1 MIFAARKLRYMRR
14 VDYTWRMHALHA
26 PFRRIGGRRLVSGL
40 IDFAAAHWFDNGTGL
55 GKGMSP
61 FTVLEGNRTLTRFVL
76 PAKESADH
84 AMKA

>member
-1 MIFAARKLRYMRR
+1 MAQATAML
-14 VDYTWRMHALHA
+14 WH
-26 PFRRIGGRRLVSGL
+26 
-40 IDFAAAHWFDNGTGL
+40 GL
-55 GKGMSP
+55 GKGMAA